1 MGYRYVVLGAGRQ
14 GVAAAYDLAR
24 HGEAERITLLDRD
37 VAIARAGA
45 ERLNRLLG
53 RRVAD
58 TAVGDASQPQTLASF
73 LVEADG
79 LLSAASYRFN
89 LGLARLAIETKT
101 HMVDLGGHT
110 GIVREQ
116 LALDRDAK
124 RAGISLVPDC
134 GMGPG
139 MNVTLALAAMDLLD
153 EAEEVR
159 IYDGG
164 LPQDLKPP
172 WYYALFFS
180 AEGLVNEY
188 EGEAYFLRGGE
199 VTPVPA
205 LADLEELESP
215 PLGKLEAFVTSGG
228 LSTMPWTFAG
238 KLRVLENKTLR
249 YPGHAHLLQ
258 SLRTLGLFGR
268 EPIPVGNVT
277 VVPRD
282 LLIALF
288 DLSLSDPEVRDVCVM
303 HVRARGTVDGCP
315 AEAQVNLV
323 DRHDPTTGFRAMEK
337 LTGWHAAIVLSH
349 AVRGEIP
356 PGATPIELALSGD
369 RFLAAAPA
377 RGWKVERSVG
387 PVA

>member
-24 HGEAERITLLDRD
+24 HGAAERITLLDRD
-37 VAIARAGA
+37 LAIARSGA
-45 ERLNRLLG
+45 ERLNRLLD

-58 TAVGDASQPQTLASF
+58 AAVGDASQPQTLAS
-73 LVEADG
+73 LLAEADG

-89 LGLARLAIETKT
+89 LGLARLAVETRT

-110 GIVREQ
+110 SIVREQ

-124 RAGISLVPDC
+124 RAGIALVPDC

-164 LPQDLKPP
+164 LPQDPKPP
-172 WYYALFFS
+172 WNYALFFS

-188 EGEAYFLRGGE
+188 EDEAYFLRGGE
-199 VTPVPA
+199 VTPIPA
-205 LADLEELESP
+205 LTDLEELEIP

-323 DRHDPTTGFRAMEK
+323 DRHDPTTGFQAMEK
-337 LTGWHAAIVLSH
+337 LTGWHAAIVLAH
-349 AVRGEIP
+349 AVRGGIP
-356 PGATPIELALSGD
+356 PGATPIERALSGD

-387 PVA
+387 LVA

>member
-1 MGYRYVVLGAGRQ
+1 VGYRYVVIGAGRQ

-24 HGEAERITLLDRD
+24 HGDAERITLLDRD
-37 VAIARAGA
+37 IVIARAGA

-58 TAVGDASQPQTLASF
+58 AAVGDASHPQTLGS
-73 LVEADG
+73 LLSEADG
-79 LLSAASYRFN
+79 LLSAASYRVN
-89 LGLARLAIETKT
+89 LGLSRIAIETKT

-116 LALDRDAK
+116 LALDREAK
-124 RAGISLVPDC
+124 NARVALVPDC

-139 MNVTLALAAMDLLD
+139 MNVTLALVAMDLLA

-164 LPQDLKPP
+164 LPEDPRPP
-172 WYYALFFS
+172 WNYALFFS

-188 EGEAYFLRGGE
+188 ESEAYCLRGGE

-205 LADLEELESP
+205 LTYLEELEIP
-215 PLGKLEAFVTSGG
+215 PLGRLEAFVTSGG

-249 YPGHAHLLQ
+249 YPGHGHLLQ
-258 SLRTLGLFGR
+258 GLRALGLFGR
-268 EPIPVGNVT
+268 QPIPVGNAT
-277 VVPRD
+277 LVPRD

-288 DLSLSDPEVRDVCVM
+288 DRSLSDPEARDVCVI
-303 HVRARGTVDGCP
+303 HVRATGIKDGRP
-315 AEAQVNLV
+315 AEARVQLV
-323 DRHDPTTGFRAMEK
+323 DRFDPATGFRAMER
-337 LTGWHAAIVLSH
+337 LTGWHAAIVLAL
-349 AVRGEIP
+349 AVNGEIS
-356 PGATPIELALSGD
+356 PGATPIERALSGE
-369 RFLAAAPA
+369 RFLAEAPK
-377 RGWKVERSVG
+377 RGWHVTMSVA
-387 PVA
+387 PHR

>member
-124 RAGISLVPDC
+124 GARISLVPDC

-164 LPQDLKPP
+164 LPQDPKPP

-199 VTPVPA
+199 VTPVSA
-205 LADLEELESP
+205 LADLEELEIP

-356 PGATPIELALSGD
+356 PGATPIERALSGD